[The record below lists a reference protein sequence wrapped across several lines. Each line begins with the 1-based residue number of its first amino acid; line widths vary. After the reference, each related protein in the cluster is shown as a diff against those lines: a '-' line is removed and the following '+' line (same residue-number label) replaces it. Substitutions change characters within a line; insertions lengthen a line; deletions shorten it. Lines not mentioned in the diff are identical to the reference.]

1 MKNITYKFNF
11 FNFFSR
17 FILPLIIIDFILVI
31 IKPSTIN
38 IPLISLAIF
47 MISIVLLSKYNKST
61 FNLDPL
67 SYEEGSMIGKMTS
80 AGSGVYTKN
89 HRIYSVKSLNDVNFS
104 FLYITITGEIY
115 CFIDKNGNVT
125 EKIVK
130 SVKIPRVF
138 KITKNEFNKKINSL
152 STNGKM

>member
-89 HRIYSVKSLNDVNFS
+89 HRIYSVKSLNDVNFG

-115 CFIDKNGNVT
+115 CFIDKNDNVT

-152 STNGKM
+152 STNGNL

>member
-11 FNFFSR
+11 FNFFCR

-47 MISIVLLSKYNKST
+47 MISIVLLSKYNKSI

-67 SYEEGSMIGKMTS
+67 SYEEGSMIGKMT
-80 AGSGVYTKN
+80 GSESFNRSDAKK
-89 HRIYSVKSLNDVNFS
+89 HKIYSVKSLNHINFG
-104 FLYITITGEIY
+104 FYI
-115 CFIDKNGNVT
+115 
-125 EKIVK
+125 
-130 SVKIPRVF
+130 
-138 KITKNEFNKKINSL
+138 
-152 STNGKM
+152 